1 MYKKEIFFM
10 VKIATPSDFK
20 FIYNLYMHPLV
31 NPYLLYEQMS
41 EAEFQSIFDDLI
53 TRKLIY
59 ILAAEGQDVAMFKF
73 IPMPFRNAHI
83 AYLGGVGV
91 HPDFGGKGFGKKLM
105 QAVIDLAKAKG
116 IYRIELSTATT
127 NERAIRLY
135 ESIGFEKE
143 GVLRQYT
150 YLKSEDRYLDEVMM
164 ALLL

>member
-1 MYKKEIFFM
+1 MNDYM

-41 EAEFQSIFDDLI
+41 ETEFQPIFDDLI
-53 TRKLIY
+53 GRKLIY
-59 ILAAEGQDVAMFKF
+59 IFQENGQNIAMFKF
-73 IPMPFRNAHI
+73 VPMPFRNTHI

-91 HPDFGGKGFGKKLM
+91 HPDFSGKGYGKKLM
-105 QAVIDLAKAKG
+105 QAVIDLAKAQG
-116 IYRIELSTATT
+116 LRRIELSTATT

-135 ESIGFEKE
+135 ESVGFEKE